1 MGVFWFFKRITG
13 VKQKIMKKIYH
24 LLKYLILFTFK
35 VMILNFILLIYL
47 LAKRKNLILK
57 IIKPNLFLIIKNLI
71 LIINKKK
78 NRSLNNKLFY
88 LNKFILNKV

>member
-1 MGVFWFFKRITG
+1 
-13 VKQKIMKKIYH
+13 MKKIYH